1 MVRSLE
7 QIKMRKVYLRIL
19 PFAALT
25 YFFCYLDR
33 INVGFAALTMNK
45 DLGLDPALYGM
56 AAGAFFWG
64 YVLFEVPSNIILEK
78 VGARLWIA
86 RIMVTWGIISGATAF
101 SRELAPVLAPIV
113 TWPLVQIGII
123 SAATAAAKASSYSFM
138 AIRFLLG
145 LAEAGLFPGFVLY
158 FTYWFPG
165 QYRARI
171 NSGFTL
177 ALPIAVATGAPIS
190 TSLLSLDGLWGLKG
204 WQCMY
209 LFEAVP
215 TVLIG
220 VAVFFYLTD
229 KVTDARWLA
238 PEERR
243 WLGERIGGER
253 QQIEAQ
259 HGVGILR
266 SFWDPKVLW
275 LSLNYVGI
283 VTASLGM
290 LLFLPTIVKELGIS
304 NMQVGWVTMIP
315 YTCGAIAMVFCGWLS
330 DRLGER
336 RWTLFWTCSLSA
348 AGLVIAG
355 LTIGT
360 WWSVVGM
367 SIAAAGFYGTKGP
380 FWSMPTMFLTG
391 TAAASGIAWINSL
404 GNLGGFFG
412 PSMVGWAKELSGSY
426 AGGLYALAACAV
438 ISSLISLF
446 WLRIPRAA
454 RAGGELAAAAQ

>member
-7 QIKMRKVYLRIL
+7 QVTMRKVYLRIL

-45 DLGLDPALYGM
+45 DIGLDAAIYGM

-86 RIMVTWGIISGATAF
+86 RIMITWGIISGATAF
-101 SRELAPVLAPIV
+101 
-113 TWPLVQIGII
+113 
-123 SAATAAAKASSYSFM
+123 ATGPYSFM
-138 AIRFLLG
+138 VIRFLLG

-158 FTYWFPG
+158 FTYWFPDR
-165 QYRARI
+165 YRARI

-177 ALPIAVATGAPIS
+177 ALPIAVASGAPVS
-190 TSLLSLDGLWGLKG
+190 TALLGLDGMWGLKG
-204 WQCMY
+204 WQVMY
-209 LFEAVP
+209 ILEAIP

-220 VAVFFYLTD
+220 VAVFFFLTD
-229 KVTDARWLA
+229 RPEKANWLHSEEREWLA
-238 PEERR
+238 H
-243 WLGERIGGER
+243 RIGGER
-253 QQIEAQ
+253 RQIEAQ
-259 HGVGILR
+259 HSASILKA
-266 SFWDPKVLW
+266 FLDPKVIW
-275 LSLNYVGI
+275 LCINYAGI

-315 YTCGAIAMVFCGWLS
+315 YTCGAISMVFCGWLS
-330 DRLGER
+330 DRIGDR
-336 RWTLFWTCSLSA
+336 RWTLFWTCVLSA
-348 AGLVIAG
+348 IGLVLAG
-355 LTIGT
+355 LTVGT
-360 WWSVVGM
+360 WWSVVGF
-367 SIAAAGFYGTKGP
+367 SVAAAGFYGTKGP

-391 TAAASGIAWINSL
+391 AAAASGIAWINSV

-412 PSMVGWAKELSGSY
+412 PSLVGWAKNLSAQGDAGPLGFLGHLNGY
-426 AGGLYALAACAV
+426 APGLFALALCA
-438 ISSLISLF
+438 IASALISLF
-446 WLRIPRAA
+446 VLRIPTAV
-454 RAGGELAAAAQ
+454 RAGEELAPAE